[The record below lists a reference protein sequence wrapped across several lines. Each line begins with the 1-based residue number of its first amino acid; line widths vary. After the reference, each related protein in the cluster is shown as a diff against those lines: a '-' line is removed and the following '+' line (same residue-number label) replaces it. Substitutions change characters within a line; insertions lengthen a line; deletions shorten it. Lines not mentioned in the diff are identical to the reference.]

1 MSRKARWV
9 TALLLAVIAVAV
21 LTLALT
27 DAPHG
32 PMTEA
37 RERASGFA
45 QTLLQLAEPQPVS
58 ATAELKPGEVELC
71 DYGRVSLRDDD
82 EMPATVRADAAL
94 ALDRAAAEL
103 MASGID
109 RNRALGLK
117 LRMAAAVRPIQNRAL
132 QQQPDCL
139 TNANCAARLDDVSAI
154 AAAPWVESMAKLAL
168 TTTDANAYGQA
179 FQACSKGDSSKRAA
193 SCKLLSPDRWAQLD
207 PHNAAPWLYV
217 ANAAHE
223 RKDAAAVEQAAYKI
237 ATSRVSDIRWGS
249 DYAVMQSHAIAEQ
262 PRYTQIAA
270 SVDVVG
276 SSVKSPIPNYQSLTS
291 LCARES
297 MNDDNRRRLCSDMG
311 EMFVQRDTSL
321 IGFSVG
327 IALGERAG
335 WDRERIEN
343 LRDEREALTSMHAA
357 TLGGERLF
365 SCGWFEK
372 FDAWSRDVARH
383 GEMGAARARIK
394 ASGRGI
400 SELAQDRREQ
410 TRQIDA
416 EVNALDESEGVGK
429 APLAAPPGGRN

>member
-1 MSRKARWV
+1 MNRKAWWA
-9 TALLLAVIAVAV
+9 TALLLAVVAVAV
-21 LTLALT
+21 LTLTLT
-27 DAPHG
+27 AAPDG

-45 QTLLQLAEPQPVS
+45 QTLLQLAEPQSVS
-58 ATAELKPGEVELC
+58 AAAELKPGEVELC
-71 DYGRVSLRDDD
+71 DYGRVNLREDD

-103 MASGID
+103 MASSID
-109 RNRALGLK
+109 RDRALGLK
-117 LRMAAAVRPIQNRAL
+117 LRMVAAVKPLQDRAL

-139 TNANCAARLDDVSAI
+139 TNASCTSRLDDVSAS

-168 TTTDANAYGQA
+168 TTSDANAYAQA

-217 ANAAHE
+217 ASAAHE
-223 RKDAAAVEQAAYKI
+223 RKDVAAVEQAAYKI

-249 DYAVMQSHAIAEQ
+249 DYAAMQSHAIAEQ
-262 PRYTQIAA
+262 PRYTRIAA
-270 SVDVVG
+270 SVHIVG
-276 SSVKSPIPNYQSLTS
+276 ISAASPIPKYQSLVS
-291 LCARES
+291 LCARDL

-335 WDRERIEN
+335 WDRERIAS
-343 LRDEREALTSMHAA
+343 LRDEREALTSMHVVA
-357 TLGGERLF
+357 LGGERLL

-394 ASGRGI
+394 ASGRDI
-400 SELAQDRREQ
+400 AELAQDRREQ
-410 TRQIDA
+410 TRRIDA
-416 EVNALDESEGVGK
+416 EVNALDEADGVGK
-429 APLAAPPGGRN
+429 APLVASPLRN

>member
-1 MSRKARWV
+1 MDRKAWWA
-9 TALLLAVIAVAV
+9 TALLLAAIAVAV
-21 LTLALT
+21 LTLTLT

-45 QTLLQLAEPQPVS
+45 QTLLQLAEPQPVG
-58 ATAELKPGEVELC
+58 AAAELKPGEVELC
-71 DYGRVSLRDDD
+71 DYGRIRLRDDD
-82 EMPATVRADAAL
+82 EMPPTVRADAAL

-103 MASGID
+103 MVSSID
-109 RNRALGLK
+109 RDHALGLK
-117 LRMAAAVRPIQNRAL
+117 LRMVAAVKPLQDRAL
-132 QQQPDCL
+132 QQQPDCFSK
-139 TNANCAARLDDVSAI
+139 ASCASQLDDVSAN
-154 AAAPWVESMAKLAL
+154 AAAPWLESMAKLAL
-168 TTTDANAYGQA
+168 TTTDANAYAQA
-179 FQACSKGDSSKRAA
+179 FQACSKGDPSKRAA

-217 ANAAHE
+217 ASAAHE

-237 ATSRVSDIRWGS
+237 ATSRASDIRWGS
-249 DYAVMQSHAIAEQ
+249 DYAAMQSHAIAEQ
-262 PRYTQIAA
+262 PRYTRIAA
-270 SVDVVG
+270 SVHVAG
-276 SSVKSPIPNYQSLTS
+276 IGAASPIPSYQSLTS
-291 LCARES
+291 LCAREL

-311 EMFVQRDTSL
+311 EMFVQRDMSL

-335 WDRERIEN
+335 WDRERIAS
-343 LRDEREALTSMHAA
+343 LRDEREALTSMHAV

-400 SELAQDRREQ
+400 AELAQDRREQ

-416 EVNALDESEGVGK
+416 EVNALDEAGGVGK
-429 APLAAPPGGRN
+429 APLATSPSSRN